1 MSTDPRSTRSN
12 EILNA
17 LLDEPKKL
25 GKENSQHKPTL
36 EDEELEKLKSTD
48 ALSHNNPLSLLA
60 NVWFHIVFYFCRR
73 GRERQRELQKSSHKL
88 EVDGS
93 RRNYVTMAYDEVSKN
108 HSGGLKD
115 TRSTEN
121 IHKCM
126 KWTVQTMEIKLWSSI
141 FPNSTLK
148 VLHFSSNPAE
158 TGRLPIPCRTT
169 ARRTASMILTTWWK
183 KLVKQLSC
191 QEFTPTTRSVPQ
203 QSPSG
208 RMLKSVTAISWR
220 FPAHYNSRP
229 STISFCTAA
238 KSFPAVSKGP
248 RH

>member
-1 MSTDPRSTRSN
+1 MSGFILFFTSADEAVKGN
-12 EILNA
+12 ESCRNPATNWKSMGAGEITW
-17 LLDEPKKL
+17 PWRMMKC
-25 GKENSQHKPTL
+25 
-36 EDEELEKLKSTD
+36 LKTIPM
-48 ALSHNNPLSLLA
+48 ACKIPEA
-60 NVWFHIVFYFCRR
+60 RKIYTNVWN
-73 GRERQRELQKSSHKL
+73 G
-88 EVDGS
+88 
-93 RRNYVTMAYDEVSKN
+93 TMAIN
-108 HSGGLKD
+108 
-115 TRSTEN
+115 
-121 IHKCM
+121 
-126 KWTVQTMEIKLWSSI
+126 LWSSI

-169 ARRTASMILTTWWK
+169 ARRTASIILTTWWK

>member
-1 MSTDPRSTRSN
+1 
-12 EILNA
+12 
-17 LLDEPKKL
+17 
-25 GKENSQHKPTL
+25 
-36 EDEELEKLKSTD
+36 
-48 ALSHNNPLSLLA
+48 
-60 NVWFHIVFYFCRR
+60 
-73 GRERQRELQKSSHKL
+73 
-88 EVDGS
+88 
-93 RRNYVTMAYDEVSKN
+93 MAYDEVSKN
-108 HSGGLKD
+108 HSDGLQD

-126 KWTVQTMEIKLWSSI
+126 KWTVQTMAIKLWSSI

-169 ARRTASMILTTWWK
+169 ARRTASIILTTWWK